1 MVENEKLYTE
11 NDIMK
16 ILMHMTPENRIALLS
31 MGFETLINIANNS
44 ESAQCALDNCDKYIE
59 AWQRAKE
66 SITEFMEK
74 QQEQTTENV
83 IEDMVGI
90 YKDLSREERLEF
102 SKKLQDEENII
113 NSLDMLKYSWGK
125 LVNKFI
131 LLE

>member
-1 MVENEKLYTE
+1 M
-11 NDIMK
+11 
-16 ILMHMTPENRIALLS
+16 
-31 MGFETLINIANNS
+31 
-44 ESAQCALDNCDKYIE
+44 
-59 AWQRAKE
+59 WQRAKE
-66 SITEFMEK
+66 AITEFMEK

-102 SKKLQDEENII
+102 SKKLQDEENIL

-125 LVNKFI
+125 LVNKFL

>member
-16 ILMHMTPENRIALLS
+16 ILMHMTPENKIALLS
-31 MGFETLINIANNS
+31 MGFETLINIANNF
-44 ESAQCALDNCDKYIE
+44 ESAQCALDNCDKYITM
-59 AWQRAKE
+59 WQRAKE
-66 SITEFMEK
+66 AITEFMEK

-102 SKKLQDEENII
+102 SKKLQDEENIL

-125 LVNKFI
+125 LVNKFL

>member
-1 MVENEKLYTE
+1 MAENEKLYTE

-16 ILMHMTPENRIALLS
+16 ILMHMTPENKIALLS
-31 MGFETLINIANNS
+31 MGFETLINIANSS
-44 ESAQCALDNCDKYIE
+44 ESAQRALDNCDKYIM

-90 YKDLSREERLEF
+90 YKNLSREERLEF
-102 SKKLQDEENII
+102 SKKLQDEENIL

-125 LVNKFI
+125 LVNKFL

>member
-1 MVENEKLYTE
+1 ML
-11 NDIMK
+11 
-16 ILMHMTPENRIALLS
+16 
-31 MGFETLINIANNS
+31 
-44 ESAQCALDNCDKYIE
+44 
-59 AWQRAKE
+59 
-66 SITEFMEK
+66 FMEK

-83 IEDMVGI
+83 IEDMVRI

-102 SKKLQDEENII
+102 SKKLQDEENIL